1 MSAGIASNGW
11 SQKVVPVHLDLSDP
25 QLREAGAEILARY
38 NRDEH
43 EHNTGVAIRDFI
55 TATGLAQSG
64 DIQMEAASGNEG
76 RVDLSIDNHRLYIE
90 VKTRVGTASG
100 GAEPNPKNLEQ
111 IDGYLASSADPA
123 TIGVLTDGKHWLI
136 RTCGDEPDTVR
147 GPPFRHTFDTAEEWL
162 ALFEWLRDEVFAQR
176 EKTSATP
183 EKVGEGFS
191 PGTVDYESAVSA
203 IQSLYQENRVAETVK
218 IKRALWESLL
228 SVALGEIDGV
238 DLDDLFVRHTYLV
251 TVIGMITQ
259 ASFGID
265 IEALAANDPNDLLR
279 GDTFRDSTGL
289 VDIVESD
296 FFAWLVEVDGQET
309 IRRIARHVGSFEWGD
324 TQADLASVLYQTVI
338 PSSERQKLG
347 EYYTPPWLAT
357 AIVESAVVEPLSDR
371 VLDPACGSGSFLV
384 ATIKRAVKAA
394 RQEGLSDAET
404 LARLQKQVCG
414 IDVHPVAV
422 HLARAAWVMAA
433 RDVISGA
440 GGTITDV
447 AVPVYLGDSLQ
458 LLHDTQSFLTVEDVV
473 VPATG
478 DPKGRSLT
486 FPLSLVNRPRVFGA
500 LMGRIAADIAAGD
513 GPSRALEEFAEHLD
527 THEAE
532 VMATT
537 AAKLADLHTDDLN
550 HIWAYYTRNLVRPI
564 VIAEEKVDAIV
575 GNPPW
580 LTYNKTKQGLRKALD
595 DLGKKRYAIK
605 PGARYM
611 TQFDIAGL
619 FVSRCTDLYLRLPNG
634 DRLGGRLSMVLPHSA
649 LMAGQ
654 YEKWRTG
661 QWGAVST
668 NLSADLPWDLEK
680 LQPNDFFPVPASVV
694 HLHRAYPNQ
703 AVALPSQAQ
712 QWSGPVDAPTKNTAP
727 LPTTGGSASPY
738 SDAARNGATIFPRNL
753 FFVTEVPPSTTV
765 IRPGIVHTQPR
776 VSSQAK
782 EPWRSLPLNE
792 LRTPGTVEESHLF
805 DVHLGET
812 IAPYVTLP
820 PLRALLPIDKDNPQT
835 IARDPTQRGEVR
847 PSSLPRLARNRWK
860 SMCELWD
867 THKRANDNKTLLEQ
881 LDYLHKLQS
890 QLDWRQTNLSDPK
903 TRIAYTSSGRP
914 TAAIVSDS
922 AAVIENSLY
931 WLSCNTVQE
940 ARYLL
945 AVINSDALRKRVEPL
960 MPKGQF
966 GARHLHKH
974 LWKLPIPAFDPENAD
989 HIAVSD
995 AGATAEKTADR
1006 QLQSIIAD
1014 NEQITVTAIRKELRT
1029 WLEASPAGNSVESAV
1044 EKLLGL

>member
-1 MSAGIASNGW
+1 M
-11 SQKVVPVHLDLSDP
+11 HLDLSDP
-25 QLREAGAEILARY
+25 QLRNAGAEILARY

-55 TATGLAQSG
+55 TATGLAQPG
-64 DIQMEAASGNEG
+64 EIQMEAASGNKG
-76 RVDLSIDNHRLYIE
+76 RVDLSINSHRLYIE

-100 GAEPNPKNLEQ
+100 GVEPNRENLEQ

-123 TIGVLTDGKHWLI
+123 TIGVLTDGKYWLI
-136 RTCGDEPDTVR
+136 RTCGDEPGTVR

-176 EKTSATP
+176 EKASSTP
-183 EKVGEGFS
+183 EVVGKGFA
-191 PGTVDYESAVSA
+191 PGTVEYESAVSA
-203 IQSLYQENRVAETVK
+203 IRNLYQENRAAETVK

-265 IEALAANDPNDLLR
+265 IEALAAQDPDDLLR

-296 FFAWLVEVDGQET
+296 FFAWLVEVDAQET
-309 IRRIARHVGSFEWGD
+309 IRRIARHVSSFEWGD

-347 EYYTPPWLAT
+347 EYYTPPWLAA
-357 AIVESAVVEPLSDR
+357 AIVESAVAEPLSDR

-384 ATIKRAVKAA
+384 AAIRRAVEAA
-394 RQEGLSDAET
+394 RQGGLSDGET

-440 GGTITDV
+440 GGSITDV

-486 FPLSLVNRPRVFGA
+486 FPLSLVNRPRVFGP

-513 GPSRALEEFAEHLD
+513 GPGRALEEFAEHLD

-537 AAKLADLHTDDLN
+537 AAKLADLHADELN

-605 PGARYM
+605 PAARYM

-619 FVSRCTDLYLRLPNG
+619 FVSRCTDLYLRPPNG
-634 DRLGGRLSMVLPHSA
+634 DSLGGRLSMVLPHSA
-649 LMAGQ
+649 LIAGQ

-668 NLSADLPWDLEK
+668 DLSADLPWDLEK
-680 LQPNDFFPVPASVV
+680 LQPNNFFPVPASVI
-694 HLHRAYPNQ
+694 HLRRTHPNE
-703 AVALPSQAQ
+703 AVPLSPEVQE
-712 QWSGPVDAPTKNTAP
+712 WSGPVRAPTKLTAL
-727 LPTTGGSASPY
+727 LPTADGFLSPY
-738 SDAARNGATIFPRNL
+738 GDAAAQGATVVPRNL
-753 FFVTEVPPSTTV
+753 FFVTEVPPSTTMT
-765 IRPGIVHTQPR
+765 RSGIAHTRPR

-782 EPWRSLPLNE
+782 EPWRSLPLTE
-792 LRTPGTVEESHLF
+792 LKTPGTVEESHLF
-805 DVHLGET
+805 DLHLGET
-812 IAPYVTLP
+812 VAPYVTLP

-835 IARDPTQRGEVR
+835 IARDPNQSGEVR
-847 PSSLPRLARNRWK
+847 SSSLPRLARNRWK
-860 SMCELWD
+860 AMCELWD
-867 THKRANDNKTLLEQ
+867 AHKGVNDNKTLLQ
-881 LDYLHKLQS
+881 RLDYHHGLYS
-890 QLDWRQTNLSDPK
+890 QLHWQRSNRLDEPVRV
-903 TRIAYTSSGRP
+903 AYTTSGRS
-914 TAAIVSDS
+914 TAAIISDP
-922 AAVIENSLY
+922 AAVIDHSLY
-931 WLSCNTVQE
+931 WLSCHTAEE

-974 LWKLPIPAFDPENAD
+974 LWKLPIPAFDPANAN

-995 AGATAEKTADR
+995 AGAAAEKAAGL
-1006 QLQSIIAD
+1006 QLKTIIAD
-1014 NEQITVTAIRKELRT
+1014 NEQATVAAIRKELRT
-1029 WLEASPAGNSVESAV
+1029 WLETSPAGNAVESAV
-1044 EKLLGL
+1044 EKLLS

>member
-1 MSAGIASNGW
+1 M
-11 SQKVVPVHLDLSDP
+11 HLDLSDP
-25 QLREAGAEILARY
+25 QLGEAGAEILARY

-55 TATGLAQSG
+55 TATGLAQTSE
-64 DIQMEAASGNEG
+64 IQMEATSGNKG
-76 RVDLSIDNHRLYIE
+76 RVDLSIDSHRLYIE

-100 GAEPNPKNLEQ
+100 GTEPNPENLEQ
-111 IDGYLASSADPA
+111 IDGYLASSTDPA

-162 ALFEWLRDEVFAQR
+162 TLFEWLRDEVFAQR
-176 EKTSATP
+176 EKVSATP
-183 EKVGEGFS
+183 EAVGKSFA

-203 IQSLYQENRVAETVK
+203 IRSLYQENRAAETVK

-265 IEALAANDPNDLLR
+265 IEALATNDPDDLLR

-309 IRRIARHVGSFEWGD
+309 IRRIARHVASFEWGD

-338 PSSERQKLG
+338 PQSERQKLG
-347 EYYTPPWLAT
+347 EYYTPPWLAAT
-357 AIVESAVVEPLSDR
+357 IVESASAEPLSDK

-384 ATIKRAVKAA
+384 AAIRRAVEAA

-440 GGTITDV
+440 GGKISDV

-458 LLHDTQSFLTVEDVV
+458 LLHDKQSFLTVEDIV
-473 VPATG
+473 VPAKG

-486 FPLSLVNRPRVFGA
+486 FPLSLVNRPQVFGP

-513 GPSRALEEFAEHLD
+513 GPGRALEEFAEHLD
-527 THEAE
+527 THETE

-537 AAKLADLHTDDLN
+537 AAKLVDLHADEMN

-580 LTYNKTKQGLRKALD
+580 LTYNKTKRELRTALD
-595 DLGKKRYAIK
+595 DLGKKRYAVK
-605 PGARYM
+605 PAPRFM
-611 TQFDIAGL
+611 THFDIAGL
-619 FVSRCTDLYLRLPNG
+619 FVSRCADLYLRPPDG

-654 YEKWRTG
+654 YEKWRTV
-661 QWGAVST
+661 QWGTVFAD
-668 NLSADLPWDLEK
+668 LSADIPWDLEK
-680 LQPNDFFPVPASVV
+680 LEPNDFFPVPASVV
-694 HLHRAYPNQ
+694 HLRRAYTNE
-703 AVALPSQAQ
+703 AVALPPKVQR
-712 QWSGPVDAPTKNTAP
+712 WSGPVDAPIKKSAL
-727 LPTTGGSASPY
+727 LPTAAGFLSPY
-738 SDAARNGATIFPRNL
+738 GDATRQGATILPRNL
-753 FFVTEVPPSTTV
+753 FFVNKVRPSTTMT
-765 IRPGIVHTQPR
+765 RQGIAHTQPR
-776 VSSQAK
+776 VSNLAK
-782 EPWRSLPLNE
+782 EPWRSLHLNQ

-812 IAPYVTLP
+812 LAPYVTLP
-820 PLRALLPIDKDNPQT
+820 PLRAVLPIDKDNPQT
-835 IARDPTQRGEVR
+835 IARDPNQGGVVR
-847 PSSLPRLARNRWK
+847 PGSLPRLARNRWK
-860 SMCELWD
+860 IMCELWD
-867 THKRANDNKTLLEQ
+867 ANKGENDNKTLLQ
-881 LDYLHKLQS
+881 RLDYHHELSS
-890 QLDWRQTNLSDPK
+890 QLQWQRNTQAKAPVRLV
-903 TRIAYTSSGRP
+903 YTTSGRP
-914 TAAIVSDS
+914 TAAIISDLET
-922 AAVIENSLY
+922 VIDHTLY
-931 WLSCNTVQE
+931 WFSCGTVQE
-940 ARYLL
+940 ALYLL
-945 AVINSDALRKRVEPL
+945 AIINSDVLRDRVEPL

-974 LWKLPIPAFDPENAD
+974 LWKLPIPAFDPANAD

-995 AGATAEKTADR
+995 AGAAAKKAAGRHLKT
-1006 QLQSIIAD
+1006 IIAD
-1014 NEQITVTAIRKELRT
+1014 NKQTTVTAIRKEIRT
-1029 WLEASPAGNSVESAV
+1029 WLDTSPAGNSVEGAV
-1044 EKLLGL
+1044 EKLLG

>member
-1 MSAGIASNGW
+1 
-11 SQKVVPVHLDLSDP
+11 
-25 QLREAGAEILARY
+25 
-38 NRDEH
+38 
-43 EHNTGVAIRDFI
+43 
-55 TATGLAQSG
+55 
-64 DIQMEAASGNEG
+64 MEAASGNKG
-76 RVDLSIDNHRLYIE
+76 RVDLSIDSHRLYIE

-100 GAEPNPKNLEQ
+100 GAEPNPDNLEQ

-136 RTCGDEPDTVR
+136 RTCGDEPEIVR
-147 GPPFRHTFDTAEEWL
+147 GPPFRHTFDTPEEWL
-162 ALFEWLRDEVFAQR
+162 ALFEWLRDQVFAQR
-176 EKTSATP
+176 EKTPATP
-183 EKVGEGFS
+183 EAVGRSFAPE
-191 PGTVDYESAVSA
+191 TVEYESAVSA
-203 IQSLYQENRVAETVK
+203 IRSLYQDNKAAETVK
-218 IKRALWESLL
+218 IKRRLWESLL
-228 SVALGEIDGV
+228 SVALGEMDGV

-265 IEALAANDPNDLLR
+265 IEALAANDPDDLLR

-296 FFAWLVEVDGQET
+296 FFAWLVEVNGQET
-309 IRRIARHVGSFEWGD
+309 IRRIARHVGSFEWGE

-347 EYYTPPWLAT
+347 EYYTPPWLAA
-357 AIVESAVVEPLSDR
+357 AIVESAVAEPLSDR

-384 ATIKRAVKAA
+384 AAIRHAVEAA
-394 RQEGLSDAET
+394 RQAGLSDAET

-433 RDVISGA
+433 KDVISAAA
-440 GGTITDV
+440 GGIADV

-458 LLHDTQSFLTVEDVV
+458 LLHDTQSFLTIEDVV

-486 FPLSLVNRPRVFGA
+486 FPLSLVKRPQVFGP

-513 GPSRALEEFAEHLD
+513 GPGHALQEFAEHLD
-527 THEAE
+527 THEVE

-537 AAKLADLHTDDLN
+537 AAKLADLHADEMN

-580 LTYNKTKQGLRKALD
+580 LTYNKTRRDLRKALD
-595 DLGKKRYAIK
+595 DLGKKQYAIK
-605 PGARYM
+605 PAARYM

-619 FVSRCTDLYLRLPNG
+619 FVSRCTDLYLRPPNG

-649 LMAGQ
+649 LIAGQ
-654 YEKWRTG
+654 YEKWRNG

-668 NLSADLPWDLEK
+668 DLSADLPWDLEK
-680 LQPNDFFPVPASVV
+680 LQPNDFFPVPASVI
-694 HLHRAYPNQ
+694 HLHRAHPNQ
-703 AVALPSQAQ
+703 PVALPPQAQ
-712 QWSGPVDAPTKNTAP
+712 QWSGPVGAPTKKTAL
-727 LPTTGGSASPY
+727 LPAVDGLPSPY
-738 SDAARNGATIFPRNL
+738 GDAARNGATIFPRNL
-753 FFVTEVPPSTTV
+753 FFVIEVPPSTTV
-765 IRPGIVHTQPR
+765 TRPGIVHTQPR
-776 VSSQAK
+776 TSNQAK
-782 EPWRSLPLNE
+782 EPWRSLPLTE

-820 PLRALLPIDKDNPQT
+820 PLRAVLPIDKDNPQT
-835 IARDPTQRGEVR
+835 IVRDPTRRGEVR
-847 PSSLPRLARNRWK
+847 SSSLPRLTRNRWK
-860 SMCELWD
+860 AMCELWD
-867 THKRANDNKTLLEQ
+867 THKRVNDNKTLLEQ

-890 QLDWRQTNLSDPK
+890 QLDWQQSNQSDPK
-903 TRIAYTSSGRP
+903 TRVAYTSSGKP
-914 TAAIVSDS
+914 TAAIISDP
-922 AAVIENSLY
+922 AAAIENSLY
-931 WLSCNTVQE
+931 WVSCHTVQE

-945 AVINSDALRKRVEPL
+945 AVINSDTLRKRVEPL

-974 LWKLPIPAFDPENAD
+974 LWKLPIPRFDPANAD

-995 AGATAEKTADR
+995 AGAAAEEAAQR
-1006 QLQSIIAD
+1006 QLQTILAN
-1014 NEQITVTAIRKELRT
+1014 NEQATTTTVRKELRA
-1029 WLEASPAGNSVESAV
+1029 WLETSPAGHAVEDAV
-1044 EKLLGL
+1044 EKLLS